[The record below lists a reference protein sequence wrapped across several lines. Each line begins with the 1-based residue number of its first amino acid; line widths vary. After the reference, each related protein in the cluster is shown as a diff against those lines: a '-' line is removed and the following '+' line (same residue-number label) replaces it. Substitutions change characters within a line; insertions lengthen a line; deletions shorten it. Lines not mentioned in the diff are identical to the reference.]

1 MSFEAERAERREQK
15 EEEEEMREAG
25 QSEEERRDDACGG
38 KVNERQ
44 RGLVKT
50 SNLSTVLK
58 IKARN

>member
-1 MSFEAERAERREQK
+1 MSFEAERAERREQ

-25 QSEEERRDDACGG
+25 QSEEERRDDVCEG

-44 RGLVKT
+44 RGLIKT
-50 SNLSTVLK
+50 SHLSTILK